1 MSDSV
6 IGVAP
11 LPPWVKRSVR
21 HVGGVEPAKRMLAQA
36 QDLPIGERPRGA
48 VGEVVHRHHGGDLA
62 ADRHRARGGGEEL
75 VQPAAFV
82 RLVRDQV
89 LVEAESRAIGILGR
103 RVDAVDARGDLVEVG
118 AAGCVGSGSTATRVK
133 RCSQVTLL
141 ISNLR

>member
-36 QDLPIGERPRGA
+36 QDLPVGERPRGA
-48 VGEVVHRHHGGDLA
+48 VGEVVHRHHGDEREHA
-62 ADRHRARGGGEEL
+62 ARAGVEEER
-75 VQPAAFV
+75 

-89 LVEAESRAIGILGR
+89 LVEAESRAVGILGR

-118 AAGCVGSGSTATRVK
+118 AAGCVGPGSTATRVK